1 MNKWKIGESQI
12 LVKNNKFNLSAK
24 RVESKVVIKHFNSQI
39 YKFKIDL
46 IVNQYT
52 NNQLELN
59 DGNIDL
65 LKDGIEHIFDNLK
78 LSYKK
83 RDGPFYIQMNL
94 SFDGLKR
101 NS

>member
-1 MNKWKIGESQI
+1 MNTWKIGESQT
-12 LVKNNKFNLSAK
+12 LFKNNKFNLLAK
-24 RVESKVVIKHFNSQI
+24 RVESKGVNKHFNSQI

-65 LKDGIEHIFDNLK
+65 LKNGIEDIFDKLK
-78 LSYKK
+78 SSYKK

-94 SFDGLKR
+94 SFDGLKFFF
-101 NS
+101 